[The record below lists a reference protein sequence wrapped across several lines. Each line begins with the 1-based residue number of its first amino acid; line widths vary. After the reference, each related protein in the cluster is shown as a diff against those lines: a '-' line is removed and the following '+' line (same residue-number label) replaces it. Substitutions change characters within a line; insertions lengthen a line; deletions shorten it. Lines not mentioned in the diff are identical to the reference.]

1 VILLAALVLLL
12 SQEVEVR
19 RLVEQLS
26 SDRIEAR
33 AEAFRKLEG
42 IGRPALPLLEKA
54 AKDPDDEVATRAKSL
69 LVRIP
74 IRERLTPALISG
86 VANIYD
92 RLALGDW
99 RPVFLELAADLRPTG
114 DRRRYPGVTA
124 DDLSF
129 MAPMAVDS
137 STTEADRVAVCQAV
151 GRLKLRSAIPSVT
164 ALLNDERPAV
174 RANAIGALRDMD
186 ARDQAV
192 AIRPFLSDSSVLV
205 KTVAANALGR
215 LGDKDAVPGLRTQ
228 LSDDAANVRW
238 WAVFALAELKATEAK
253 GAIEPLTQDPDDA
266 VRRIAAATLKAW
278 IK

>member
-86 VANIYD
+86 VANICD
-92 RLALGDW
+92 
-99 RPVFLELAADLRPTG
+99 
-114 DRRRYPGVTA
+114 
-124 DDLSF
+124 
-129 MAPMAVDS
+129 
-137 STTEADRVAVCQAV
+137 
-151 GRLKLRSAIPSVT
+151 
-164 ALLNDERPAV
+164 RPAT
-174 RANAIGALRDMD
+174 G
-186 ARDQAV
+186 
-192 AIRPFLSDSSVLV
+192 
-205 KTVAANALGR
+205 
-215 LGDKDAVPGLRTQ
+215 
-228 LSDDAANVRW
+228 
-238 WAVFALAELKATEAK
+238 
-253 GAIEPLTQDPDDA
+253 
-266 VRRIAAATLKAW
+266 AATPASPRTTSRSW
-278 IK
+278 PRWPSTRRPPRRTGSPSARPSAA